1 MLSGGHVFSLF
12 GHPRMTP
19 ADRLRE
25 HFSIGEHASA
35 RTRRSRRLAWSTAGT
50 LSFPFPAFSIASQ
63 RRSAL
68 LECGV
73 ETTYTGHT
81 RRCSPA
87 AVAFSRTVLLVL
99 ASYTAQLTYNASTPT
114 HTEGC
119 VWCARYANRQA
130 GYSCVSGAPRGTT
143 RDPPASC
150 GQVLLIIR
158 V

>member
-114 HTEGC
+114 HTQRGVCGVPDTPTGKPDIAASAGHREGP
-119 VWCARYANRQA
+119 Q
-130 GYSCVSGAPRGTT
+130 GTLPRL
-143 RDPPASC
+143 A
-150 GQVLLIIR
+150 VKFY
-158 V
+158 